1 MLRVIIHKN
10 FLIFSSKSSTFCSLT
25 IAKVWSS
32 RSSILVSRENPVR
45 RVEILRRHVVPA
57 PLPRKICR
65 WRGSCESIV
74 EITVYQRRKAA
85 QSGNDA
91 SRPSFHRCSMTTLFP
106 SGETSLV
113 IRTFCTKNFH
123 DTFYDSNGT
132 LEWSVECQNSLD
144 ISININSL
152 HRYRREPISLFCHR

>member
-91 SRPSFHRCSMTTLFP
+91 SRPSFHRCSMTTLFLL
-106 SGETSLV
+106 SHQ
-113 IRTFCTKNFH
+113 RNF
-123 DTFYDSNGT
+123 SR
-132 LEWSVECQNSLD
+132 NSYVLYEKFPWH
-144 ISININSL
+144 IL
-152 HRYRREPISLFCHR
+152 RF